1 MLTISFATI
10 LKDGLISSYVVLLF
24 QRSKT
29 KGGNV
34 NFPSDLNVEDFLSK
48 LHYEV

>member
-1 MLTISFATI
+1 MFTISFAII
-10 LKDGLISSYVVLLF
+10 LKDGLISSYVLLF